1 MTVAC
6 QTPIPTVVF
15 VSNGGNCRAPMAVGV
30 LSRLL
35 QESGRQGTLK
45 VESVAV
51 SGVHVG
57 DAVDPM
63 ALEAASSRGYDIRS
77 IRVRKVEPRDF
88 DAMAMFAADTLVL
101 ALLRSVAPHGLAD
114 RPQLLA
120 RYTPL
125 RLDNIV
131 DPYGGELADYHVAL
145 GLIEAS
151 CKGMLPLLSRNGGN
165 RPHLI

>member
-6 QTPIPTVVF
+6 QTPRRTVVF

-35 QESGRQGTLK
+35 HESGRQGAIK
-45 VESVAV
+45 VEAVAV

-57 DAVDPM
+57 DPVDPM

-77 IRVRKVEPRDF
+77 IRVRKVERRDF

-101 ALLRSVAPHGLAD
+101 ALLRNMAPHGLAD

-131 DPYGGELADYHVAL
+131 DPYGGELPDYHAAL

-151 CKGMLPLLSRNGGN
+151 CKGILPLLSQMGGTG
-165 RPHLI
+165 PT